1 MNSELRIKS
10 IGVIGAGTMGNGI
23 AHVSALSGFD
33 TILMDIKDEF
43 VQQGLSIIQKNM
55 DRQVKKEKI
64 SQSEMETSM
73 SRITASTDYNQ
84 LSACDLVIEAA
95 TENKNI
101 KLNIFKE
108 LDNVCKPETIL
119 ASNTSSISI
128 NKIATATQRPEKVI
142 GMHFMNPVPVMKLV
156 EIVKGKGTDDSIT
169 KRITDLST
177 QMGKIPVECNDSP
190 GFVSNRILMPMI
202 NEAIF
207 CLDEGVGTP
216 EAIDAIMKLGMAH
229 PMGPL
234 TLADLIGLDICLS
247 IINVLYS
254 DFGDEKYRPCPL
266 LVKKVGDGELGRK
279 TGKGFYEYN
288 SK

>member
-1 MNSELRIKS
+1 MNGELRIKS

-43 VQQGLSIIQKNM
+43 VQQGLSTIQKNM

-73 SRITASTDYNQ
+73 SRITISTDYNQ

-95 TENKNI
+95 TENQGI

-108 LDNVCKPETIL
+108 LDNVCKSETIL

-128 NKIATATQRPEKVI
+128 NKIATVTQRPEKVI

-156 EIVKGKGTDDSIT
+156 EIVKGKETDDSIT

-266 LVKKVGDGELGRK
+266 LVKKVADGELGRK
-279 TGKGFYEYN
+279 TGKGFYNY
-288 SK
+288 KA

>member
-43 VQQGLSIIQKNM
+43 VQQGLTTIQKNM

-156 EIVKGKGTDDSIT
+156 EIVKGKETDDSIT

-234 TLADLIGLDICLS
+234 TLADFIGLDICLS